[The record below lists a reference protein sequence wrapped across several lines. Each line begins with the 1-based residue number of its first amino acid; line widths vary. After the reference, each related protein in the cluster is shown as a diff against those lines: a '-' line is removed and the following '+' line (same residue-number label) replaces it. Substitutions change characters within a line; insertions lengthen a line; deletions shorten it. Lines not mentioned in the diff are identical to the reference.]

1 MRLLRTLLCFL
12 LAVPVLADTVVFRN
26 VTVIPMTSPKAMEK
40 QTVVIKDGK
49 IASIGKVVAVPK
61 DATVI
66 DGTGKFLLPGLA
78 DMHVKIPSTEAKGGM
93 LQDVLTMLVANGV
106 TNARGMWGSPGQ
118 LAIREKARA
127 GKIVS
132 PDLFLAGTQFGGMT
146 VASSEEA
153 IDRVRNQKKEGWDFL
168 TIELG
173 LKPEQY
179 DTIAKTARE
188 SNMRFGGTVP
198 VGVALPHAIESGQE
212 TIDYL
217 DAFDIY
223 LDAAKG
229 PVDEKK
235 LGEIASKIEEA
246 GVWVVP
252 MLALSEITYGT
263 GALDALN
270 AYPEVKY
277 SPQAAVDVW
286 SKSYEL
292 RMQNI
297 PRDQVANV
305 VTNNRVILRAFRDTG
320 VRMLLGTAALEQYLE
335 PGFSVMR
342 EMVALRNAGLTP
354 YEILEMATVNPA
366 TYLGRSDIGTI
377 ETGNRADLVL
387 LDADPLADVANV
399 AKVNGVMLGGTWYS
413 RQQLDDALKTIKEK
427 YRFN

>member
-1 MRLLRTLLCFL
+1 MRTLLCFL
-12 LAVPVLADTVVFRN
+12 LAVPALADTVVFRN
-26 VTVIPMTSPKAMEK
+26 VTVIPMTSPKALEK
-40 QTVVIKDGK
+40 QTVVVKDGK
-49 IASIGKVVAVPK
+49 IVSISSEAPVPK

-66 DGTGKFLLPGLA
+66 DGTGKFLIPGLA
-78 DMHVKIPSTEAKGGM
+78 DMHVKIPPKDAKGGM
-93 LQDVLTMLVANGV
+93 MQDVLTMLVANGV
-106 TNARGMWGSPGQ
+106 TSARGMWGSPGQ
-118 LAIREKARA
+118 LEIRGKARA
-127 GKIVS
+127 GTIVS
-132 PDLFLAGTQFGGMT
+132 PDLFLAGTQFGKQT
-146 VASSEEA
+146 VASPEDAVE
-153 IDRVRNQKKEGWDFL
+153 RVQMQKKEGWDFL

-173 LKPEQY
+173 LTPAEY
-179 DTIAKTARE
+179 DAIAKAARE

-198 VGVALPHAIESGQE
+198 LGVTVPHAIESGQE

-217 DAFDIY
+217 DAFDLY

-246 GVWVVP
+246 GVWIVP
-252 MLALSEITYGT
+252 NLALSEITYGT
-263 GALDALN
+263 QALDALN

-292 RMQNI
+292 RAQGL

-305 VTNNRVILRAFRDTG
+305 VTNNRIILRAFRDTG

-354 YEILEMATVNPA
+354 YEILKMATVNPA
-366 TYLGRSDIGTI
+366 TYLGRSDAGTI

-387 LDADPLADVANV
+387 LDADPLADVTNI
-399 AKVNGVMLGGTWYS
+399 AKVNGVMLAGKWHS
-413 RQQLDDALKTIKEK
+413 RQQLDDGLKMIKDK